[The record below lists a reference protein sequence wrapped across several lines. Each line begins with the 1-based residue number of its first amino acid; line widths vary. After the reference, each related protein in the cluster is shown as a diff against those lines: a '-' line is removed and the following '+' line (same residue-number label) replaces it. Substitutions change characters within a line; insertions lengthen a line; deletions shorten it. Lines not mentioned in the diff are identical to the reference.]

1 MVKITL
7 QEEAEHVEQEEDAH
21 AVEVGE
27 ESFVVDDRQLMGAH
41 ITDHIRNADD
51 DKQHCV
57 HQTGDDKQRSPA
69 ERRTK
74 VFKGNKI
81 LKSYFYQILF
91 GDFTRDW

>member
-1 MVKITL
+1 M

-51 DKQHCV
+51 DQQHCV

-69 ERRTK
+69 ERKRK
-74 VFKGNKI
+74 VLKGNKI
-81 LKSYFYQILF
+81 LKSSVYQILF
-91 GDFTRDW
+91 GDFTRD